1 MIDALKKIWQFAGKE
16 KGNLNKSIALGFVF
30 AVFNMF
36 QISALYFV
44 IRGLVYSQTGKGND
58 ISAVYISLIF
68 LVLSIIGRTLVN
80 YFEQLQQTHAGYF
93 MVADKRSSIGDK
105 LKTVP
110 MGYFTQNTIGSIT
123 GITTTV
129 LDEVET
135 TAPMVL
141 VNMLSGFLN
150 AAVFTAAILI
160 FEWRTGLIVVF
171 GTLIYL
177 FITSLMEKKSRTLAP
192 KRQEAQTRLVEAVL
206 EQLQGMHIVK
216 AFNVTGRGDK
226 KVRSALEH
234 SRDANLNIERV
245 FTPYTIAQGLV
256 LRLSGL
262 SMILASLLF
271 YFNHSMELIDTLMLI
286 IVSFMVFAQIETA
299 GSALAILRVVSSS
312 IDQSNE
318 TDTMPQMENSGTA
331 AAPEVHDIR
340 FEHVD
345 FAYGKR
351 QILKDI
357 CVSFPEKTM
366 TAIVGPNGSGK
377 TTICNLIARF
387 WDIEKGRILIGGKN
401 IKEYSLEMLMDQIS
415 MVFQNVYLFADTIEN
430 NIKFGK
436 QEATRTEVI
445 EAAKKA
451 ECHEFIESLPAGYD
465 TLIGEG
471 GASLSGGE
479 KQRISIARAL
489 LKNAPIIIFDEATAN
504 IDPENEA
511 SLQKAIEEL
520 TKNKTVIMIA
530 HRLKTVRNAGNIIVL
545 DKGSIVQQGTHTEL
559 VQEEGIYKNFIRL
572 RQESA
577 GWKLSKN

>member
-1 MIDALKKIWQFAGKE
+1 MLDALKKIWQFAGKE

-44 IRGLVYSQTGKGND
+44 IRGSVHAQAGKGYD
-58 ISAVYISLIF
+58 GSVVYTALIF
-68 LVLSIIGRTLVN
+68 LVLSIAGRTLVN
-80 YFEQLQQTHAGYF
+80 YFAQLQQTHAGYF
-93 MVADKRSSIGDK
+93 MVADKRSSIGNK

-150 AAVFTAAILI
+150 ATVFTAAILI
-160 FEWRTGLIVVF
+160 FEWRTGLIVVL

-234 SRDANLNIERV
+234 SCNANLNIERA
-245 FTPYTIAQGLV
+245 FTPYTILQGLV

-262 SMILASLLF
+262 AMIFCSLLF
-271 YFNHSMELIDTLMLI
+271 YFNRSMELIDALMLI
-286 IVSFMVFAQIETA
+286 IVSFMVFAQIESA
-299 GSALAILRVVSSS
+299 GSALSILRVVSSS
-312 IDQSNE
+312 IDEANK
-318 TDTMPQMENSGTA
+318 TDSMPQMENSGTA
-331 AAPEVHDIR
+331 PAPETHDIR

-345 FAYGKR
+345 FAYGER

-377 TTICNLIARF
+377 TTMCNLIARF
-387 WDIEKGRILIGGKN
+387 WDIERGRILIGGKN
-401 IKEYSLEMLMDQIS
+401 IKEYGLETLMEQIS
-415 MVFQNVYLFADTIEN
+415 MVFQNVYLFEDTIEN

-436 QEATRTEVI
+436 PEAGREEVI

-451 ECHEFIESLPAGYD
+451 GCHEFIEALPAGYD
-465 TLIGEG
+465 TIIGEG

-479 KQRISIARAL
+479 KQRLSIARAL
-489 LKNAPIIIFDEATAN
+489 LKNAPVIIFDEATAN

-520 TKNKTVIMIA
+520 TKDKTVIMIA
-530 HRLKTVRNAGNIIVL
+530 HRLKTVRNADNIIVL
-545 DKGSIVQQGTHTEL
+545 DNGCIVQQGTHTEL
-559 VQEEGIYKNFIRL
+559 IQEEGIYKNFIRL

-577 GWKLSKN
+577 HWKLVKN